1 MSHGCGGK
9 MGNESD
15 FENARVGGRGYKISK
30 KNLTSFDVSVQNPS
44 ADARQ
49 KKVVDVGS
57 R

>member
-1 MSHGCGGK
+1 